1 MQAFWERKKSR
12 HGSIGACWV
21 WLVCRAMGEAVSLFP
36 FSSDALRDGKEIKW
50 PDAMYPDL
58 HMPFAPSWSLH
69 WAYRDGHLVNLPVSL
84 LVEGDIIALRPGQES
99 FASLRGIK
107 VAGGFSPSL
116 EMLWEHSQAMVGGS
130 QGFILKL
137 SGQLIGF
144 LARPLGE
151 WRRAGMSLSS
161 LSCSFFSLILKLLGI
176 RSHRPHPN

>member
-1 MQAFWERKKSR
+1 MVPELEQWERLRRGSDLRSRNKWCGLHHAFWERTER
-12 HGSIGACWV
+12 AGHAPWCVCYWGAGV
-21 WLVCRAMGEAVSLFP
+21 WHCGEAFFLLP

-107 VAGGFSPSL
+107 VAWDFLLP
-116 EMLWEHSQAMVGGS
+116 WECHGS
-130 QGFILKL
+130 
-137 SGQLIGF
+137 
-144 LARPLGE
+144 
-151 WRRAGMSLSS
+151 
-161 LSCSFFSLILKLLGI
+161 
-176 RSHRPHPN
+176 SHRQWREGPRA

>member
-1 MQAFWERKKSR
+1 MP
-12 HGSIGACWV
+12 GAGCWV
-21 WLVCRAMGEAVSLFP
+21 RLVCRALGEAVSLFP

-107 VAGGFSPSL
+107 VARGFSIFPGKCCGRVHGNMGVRGAPGLVSTPP
-116 EMLWEHSQAMVGGS
+116 
-130 QGFILKL
+130 
-137 SGQLIGF
+137 GQLIGF
-144 LARPLGE
+144 LAETLGE
-151 WRRAGMSLSS
+151 QRRAGTSLSS
-161 LSCSFFSLILKLLGI
+161 PTGPAPLSFA
-176 RSHRPHPN
+176 H